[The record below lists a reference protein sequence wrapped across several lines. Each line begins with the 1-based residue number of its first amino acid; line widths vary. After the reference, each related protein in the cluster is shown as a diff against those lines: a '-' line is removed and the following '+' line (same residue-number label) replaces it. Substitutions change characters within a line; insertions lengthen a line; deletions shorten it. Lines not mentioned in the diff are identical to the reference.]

1 MTLRRKPI
9 TRLLLD
15 GGTKKL
21 LPGPVGWCALFYVAA
36 ASDDRGPLAFGLGPQ
51 VLGGPGLP
59 DARFP
64 YQHDQPALSGEGIF
78 QRRPQLTHLPLATY
92 DCSPPPTE
100 DRAISEA
107 TTSGV
112 VTQAISVAPT
122 RAVI

>member
-1 MTLRRKPI
+1 
-9 TRLLLD
+9 
-15 GGTKKL
+15 
-21 LPGPVGWCALFYVAA
+21 
-36 ASDDRGPLAFGLGPQ
+36 LAFGVGPQ

-64 YQHDQPALSGEGIF
+64 HQHDQPALPGEGIF

-92 DCSPPPTE
+92 DRSHLPTE

-107 TTSGV
+107 TPSGM
-112 VTQAISVAPT
+112 VTQAISAAPT